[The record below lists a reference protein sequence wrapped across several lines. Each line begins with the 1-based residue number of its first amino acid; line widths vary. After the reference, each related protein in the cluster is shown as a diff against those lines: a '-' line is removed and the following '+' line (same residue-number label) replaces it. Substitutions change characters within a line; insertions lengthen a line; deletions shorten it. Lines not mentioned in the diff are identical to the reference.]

1 MSLIKKATVKKLVS
15 IRNQLEKIEGE
26 LYAVGERDVVVVVQA
41 AKREL
46 SQPTL
51 DVAVAQSEKDDD

>member
-1 MSLIKKATVKKLVS
+1 MSLIKKATVKKVVA
-15 IRNQLEKIEGE
+15 IREQVEKIEGE
-26 LYAVGERDVVVVVQA
+26 LYAVGERDVVQIVQA

-51 DVAVAQSEKDDD
+51 DIAVASLEKDD

>member
-15 IRNQLEKIEGE
+15 IREQLEKIEGE
-26 LYAVGERDVVVVVQA
+26 LYAVGERDVVQIVQA

-51 DVAVAQSEKDDD
+51 DIAVASLEKDD